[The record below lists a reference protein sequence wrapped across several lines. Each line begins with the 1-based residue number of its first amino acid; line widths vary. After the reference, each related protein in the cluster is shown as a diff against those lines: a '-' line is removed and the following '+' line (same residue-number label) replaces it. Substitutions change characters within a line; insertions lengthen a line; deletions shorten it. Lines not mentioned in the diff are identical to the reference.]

1 MQKCQK
7 IQFSTLRQVYNSC
20 PFKAPFHE
28 VQRMRVLSRIYAQ
41 FQLAIQIIVL
51 VCLGHASSL
60 YAASENNQNPVKIY
74 AKSHAKLN
82 FNPSVNVEP
91 LFAELP
97 HQASN
102 SKPKIALVLG
112 SGGAR
117 GYAHIGVLKV
127 LEQAHIQPDMIV
139 GTSAGSIVGA
149 LSASGKSAHEIEQ
162 MALQLKVSDIRD
174 FTLSKRGFLDGTK
187 IERYINQA
195 LYYRNIEQLPR
206 ALYIVATELSQG
218 KLTVF
223 HQGNVGQAVR
233 ASTAIPS
240 MFVPAQIEQYSYV
253 DGGLVSPL
261 PVNVARQ
268 MGADIIIAVDIL
280 ARPQYTA
287 TTNMWGM
294 FNQNIN
300 VMQSRL
306 ADYEA
311 VNADVVIRPDI
322 REKQHIFSVQ
332 SRQSSI
338 KSGEIAAQQ
347 QLSELQ
353 QRIVQWQFRHHTEQ
367 ISPLLSPDT
376 INNPPY

>member
-1 MQKCQK
+1 MQKCLK
-7 IQFSTLRQVYNSC
+7 IQFSTARHGYNSGSSQSLSY
-20 PFKAPFHE
+20 E
-28 VQRMRVLSRIYAQ
+28 ELRMRVLSRLYAQ
-41 FQLAIQIIVL
+41 FQWAIQIIVL
-51 VCLGHASSL
+51 VCVGHAGSV
-60 YAASENNQNPVKIY
+60 YAASDLYSALDNNQN
-74 AKSHAKLN
+74 HAKFDSKFN
-82 FNPSVNVEP
+82 FNPSMNVEP
-91 LFAELP
+91 LAELP
-97 HQASN
+97 HQASII
-102 SKPKIALVLG
+102 KPKIALVLG

-149 LSASGKSAHEIEQ
+149 LFASGKSAHEIEQ

-195 LYYRNIEQLPR
+195 LYYRNIEQLPK

-240 MFVPAQIEQYSYV
+240 MFVPTQIEQHHYV

-338 KSGEIAAQQ
+338 DSGEAAAAE
-347 QLSELQ
+347 QLIRIR
-353 QRIVQWQFRHHTEQ
+353 QRINDWQTLQHRILPSVDALPNQ
-367 ISPLLSPDT
+367 DT
-376 INNPPY
+376 N